1 MNETIN
7 VILTAYFAF
16 DMAVKVIGLGM
27 SGYLKDRMNAFD
39 GVIVIASLAELAIS
53 AASPGGS
60 SSSLSVL
67 RTFRLLRVFKLAR
80 SWNELNKIVRTIFK
94 SLASIAYLSLILLL
108 FIFIVALL
116 GMQLFGFKCAPARS
130 FFTDR
135 LFTCFLLHSL
145 FFITRVMTE
154 YFLYAS
160 SKFAL
165 FVVVN
170 HPQNVYLLT

>member
-1 MNETIN
+1 MNGRGPTRLHPTYLHVPQMSETIN

-27 SGYLKDRMNAFD
+27 SGYLKDHMNAFD

-130 FFTDR
+130 F
-135 LFTCFLLHSL
+135 SP
-145 FFITRVMTE
+145 I
-154 YFLYAS
+154 
-160 SKFAL
+160 
-165 FVVVN
+165 
-170 HPQNVYLLT
+170 VYLLVFFFILCSSSHA